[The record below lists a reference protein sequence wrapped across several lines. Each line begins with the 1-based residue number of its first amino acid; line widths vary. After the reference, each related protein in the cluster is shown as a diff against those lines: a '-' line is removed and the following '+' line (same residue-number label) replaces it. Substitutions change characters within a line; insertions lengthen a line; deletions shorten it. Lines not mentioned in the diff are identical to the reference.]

1 MSNAAKNEK
10 IKQAMQ
16 ATRERHKN
24 MTCRVF
30 ELKLNTRKM
39 SRVQQEQLTTYFR
52 EAKWRRNSIV
62 ADFANATRNAKSSI
76 VKVGDTFEERQF
88 TILGSQVIQ
97 DIYDGVKTEIKIL
110 NTKKEKGEKVG
121 RLKFKSVCNCIPL
134 RQYNTTYRI
143 DFVRRLIRIQNIRK
157 GFTVHGLEQIPQD
170 ADITNAKLIRKASG
184 YYLHVTCFV
193 LKEEIQRT
201 GRAVGIDFGIGHN
214 LTLSNG
220 ETIDICV
227 PESKGVKLAS
237 NRVNQAYKRN
247 GKKKTNNHYRRVKKL
262 SCAYERDTNRRLSKA
277 NKAVHEILSKN
288 DFIAIQDEMIHNWHA
303 GIFGRQVQHS
313 AMGYIK
319 AKLKTNLKTYVVSR
333 SYPSTQICP
342 ECGKKTKQPLRK
354 RDYDCSYCGY
364 HHYSRDIKSAQ
375 TILSRALYET
385 HVSPEQRAQSL
396 VEAGT
401 ATQVSEGTCASI
413 RQRSKKPNAFSLG

>member
-1 MSNAAKNEK
+1 MSNVAKNEK
-10 IKQAMQ
+10 IKYAMR

-39 SRVQQEQLTTYFR
+39 SQMQREQLTTYFR

-62 ADFANATRNAKSSI
+62 ANIANASRKAKSAV
-76 VKVGDTFEERQF
+76 VKVGDTFEERPF

-97 DIYDGVKTEIKIL
+97 DIYDSVRTELKIL
-110 NTKKEKGEKVG
+110 HTKKEKGEKVG

-157 GFTVHGLEQIPQD
+157 SFTVHGLEQIPQS
-170 ADITNAKLIRKASG
+170 AEITNAKLLRKASG
-184 YYLHVTCFV
+184 FYLHVTCFV
-193 LKEEIQRT
+193 PKEQAHQT
-201 GRAVGIDFGIGHN
+201 GAMVGIDFGIEHN

-220 ETIDICV
+220 ERIDICV
-227 PESKGVKLAS
+227 TESKGVKLS
-237 NRVNQAYKRN
+237 SKRMNQAYKRN

-262 SCAYERDTNRRLSKA
+262 RRAYERDTNRRQDKA
-277 NKAVHEILSKN
+277 NKAVHAILSEN
-288 DFIAIQDEMIHNWHA
+288 DFVAIQDEMIHNWQA
-303 GIFGRQVQHS
+303 GLFGRQVQQS

-342 ECGKKTKQPLRK
+342 ECGKRTKQPLKK

-364 HHYSRDIKSAQ
+364 HHGSRDVKSAQ
-375 TILSRALYET
+375 MILARALYEK
-385 HVSPEQRAQSL
+385 HVSPEQRAKSL
-396 VEAGT
+396 VEADT
-401 ATQVSEGTCASI
+401 ATQGAESKLCKYS
-413 RQRSKKPNAFSLG
+413 SKKQEAQVL